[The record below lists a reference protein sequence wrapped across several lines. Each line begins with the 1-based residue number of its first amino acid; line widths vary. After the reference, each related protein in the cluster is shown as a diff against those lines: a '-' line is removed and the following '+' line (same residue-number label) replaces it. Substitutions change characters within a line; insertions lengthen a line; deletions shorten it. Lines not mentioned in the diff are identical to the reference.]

1 MPHPVEFTYQILGQ
15 VAEVAVAP
23 QRTVQATIGQH
34 EAARDTHGV
43 LLLATILAGE
53 VVSLGDLDVPSIP
66 SNACR
71 LPHGEF
77 DQMTENKIVSKLG
90 LVAAGIRPPEGWH
103 G

>member
-1 MPHPVEFTYQILGQ
+1 M
-15 VAEVAVAP
+15 
-23 QRTVQATIGQH
+23 
-34 EAARDTHGV
+34 

-53 VVSLGDLDVPSIP
+53 VVSLGELDVPSIP

-90 LVAAGIRPPEGWH
+90 MVAAGIRPPKDWH